1 VNLLSDDEFVQ
12 LTPAEQ
18 DEYLRLLEAD
28 LSAWRL
34 TGNIRQERAHIL
46 VGKTDWLLY
55 GGAAGGGKSELLAYH
70 ANELS
75 LKYPGH
81 RTLLIRTALPELRR
95 SLIIRSQVRYA
106 QLNVDAQLRSI
117 DNVKAWWYGNGS
129 VVEYGF
135 CARDEDV
142 GQYMSAEYDFI
153 GFDEATQF
161 TPYQM
166 LMISG
171 RLRTSRKMTNLG
183 VRTHVL
189 FATNPGDRGHTFLY
203 RMLVQPT
210 QHGRFAVVYDVR
222 EGFENPDIVR
232 RVELPDDN
240 TELAK
245 LEIPHDPNDHLVV
258 AFVPSTVDDNPHIDP
273 TYRKHLSMLPETE
286 RKQKLLGDWDTFT
299 GQYFTEFRRDLHV
312 VEPFEIPAEWPRYR
326 GIDFGT
332 ANPYCCLWGAWD
344 PATGTCYVYREA
356 YQRNLTVAQQ
366 AAQVKEMSKMSNG
379 RFENVTATA
388 IDPST
393 YSNTSGMGTTVA
405 GVYNSLGVH
414 VTRAKNARVSGWQNV
429 RRYLQP
435 APISGEPKLKVFSTC
450 ENLLR
455 TLPAMRHAK
464 IQVEDID
471 TDDEDHAVDAL
482 RYLLAC
488 RPYNDISRKNKVTM
502 PGAEGKVQKFIERL
516 DKTAKKRR
524 W

>member
-1 VNLLSDDEFVQ
+1 MNLLSDDEFVQ
-12 LTPAEQ
+12 LTAQEQ
-18 DEYLRLLEAD
+18 DEYLKLLEAD
-28 LSAWRL
+28 LSAWQL
-34 TGNIRQERAHIL
+34 TGNLRQERAHIL

-70 ANELS
+70 AHELS
-75 LKYPGH
+75 MKYPGH
-81 RTLLIRTALPELRR
+81 RALLVRTALPELRR

-106 QLNVDAQLRSI
+106 QLDVQAQLRSI
-117 DNVKAWWYGNGS
+117 DNVKAWWYDNGS
-129 VVEYGF
+129 IIEYGY

-142 GQYMSAEYDFI
+142 GQFMSAEYDFI

-171 RLRTSRKMTNLG
+171 RLRTSRKMTRMG
-183 VRTHVL
+183 VRTHVM
-189 FATNPGDRGHTFLY
+189 FATNPGDKGHTFLY
-203 RMLVQPT
+203 KMLVQPT
-210 QHGRFAVVYDVR
+210 NNGQYAVVYDVR
-222 EGFENPDIVR
+222 NGFENPDVVR
-232 RVELPDDN
+232 RVELPTDN
-240 TELAK
+240 AELAATI
-245 LEIPHDPNDHLVV
+245 IPHDPNDHLVV

-273 TYRKHLSMLPETE
+273 SYRKHLSMLPETE

-312 VEPFEIPAEWPRYR
+312 VTPFEIPAEWPRYR

-356 YQRNLTVAQQ
+356 YQKNLTAAQQ
-366 AAQVKEMSKMSNG
+366 ASQVKEMSKNDG
-379 RFENVTATA
+379 KPEQITASV

-393 YSNTSGMGTTVA
+393 FSNVSGMGTTVA
-405 GVYNSLGVH
+405 TVYNSLGVP
-414 VTRAKNARVSGWQNV
+414 VVRAKNARIAGWQNV
-429 RRYLQP
+429 RRYLQLGEQ
-435 APISGEPKLKVFSTC
+435 SGEPKLKIFSNC
-450 ENLLR
+450 EHLLR
-455 TLPAMRHAK
+455 TLPAMRHDRT
-464 IQVEDID
+464 QVEDID

-488 RPYNDISRKNKVTM
+488 RPYNEITRRNKNAAI
-502 PGAEGKVQKFIERL
+502 GAEGRVQKFMDKL
-516 DKTAKKRR
+516 DRSSKKRR

>member
-12 LTPAEQ
+12 LSAAEQ

-28 LSAWRL
+28 LQSWRL

-70 ANELS
+70 AHELS
-75 LKYPGH
+75 AKYPGH

-106 QLNVDAQLRSI
+106 QLDVSAQLRSI
-117 DNVKAWWYGNGS
+117 DNVKAWWYDNGS
-129 VVEYGF
+129 IIEYGY
-135 CARDEDV
+135 CSRDEDV
-142 GQYMSAEYDFI
+142 GQFMSAEYDFI

-171 RLRTSRKMTNLG
+171 RLRTSRRMASLG
-183 VRTHVL
+183 VRTHVM
-189 FATNPGDRGHTFLY
+189 FATNPGDKGHTFLY
-203 RMLVQPT
+203 KMLVQPT
-210 QHGRFAVVYDVR
+210 ANGRYAVVYDVR
-222 EGFENPDIVR
+222 EGFENPDVVR

-240 TELAK
+240 NELAK
-245 LEIPHDPNDHLVV
+245 VDIPHDPNDHLVV

-299 GQYFTEFRRDLHV
+299 GQYFSEFRRDIHV
-312 VEPFEIPAEWPRYR
+312 VTPFTIPADWPRYR

-344 PATGTCYVYREA
+344 PADGTCYVYRED
-356 YQRNLTVAQQ
+356 YSKGLTAAQQ
-366 AAQVKEMSKMSNG
+366 AGRVKELSKIDG
-379 RFENVTATA
+379 KPEHIVTSA

-393 YSNTSGMGTTVA
+393 FSNVSGLGTTVGA
-405 GVYNSLGVH
+405 VYNSLGVP
-414 VTRAKNARVSGWQNV
+414 VVKAKNARVPGWQNV

-435 APISGEPKLKVFSTC
+435 SEVTGEPKLKIFANC
-450 ENLLR
+450 EHLLR
-455 TLPAMRHAK
+455 TLPAMRHDK
-464 IQVEDID
+464 TQVEDID
-471 TDDEDHAVDAL
+471 TDDEDHAADAL
-482 RYLLAC
+482 RYLLSC
-488 RPYNDISRKNKVTM
+488 RPYIEITRRHKTSRAD
-502 PGAEGKVQKFIERL
+502 AEGRVQKFMEKL